1 MGDPQ
6 VLVITHPPVRWFLS
20 GEMPAAEAV
29 PTEEAA
35 SRRELEG
42 RLPLIVPPTAAK
54 STYYQI
60 PLLTQL
66 WQDARTALSK
76 DDIRV
81 SIVGYSMPLT
91 DLVTSGMLR
100 ETLTER
106 SDESGISI
114 DLVNPCPAPV
124 LGRLG
129 ALGADLARVT
139 PFESVEAFTAEY
151 QVRAAREVVDALRRW
166 NLPDMDCLLL
176 VGPSV
181 AQGAKVVNIRRACD
195 ELLLILEEHKPP
207 YTSTNIS
214 PTGVPPPLGLRELL
228 PHLDDTTWTKL
239 VAIGPNGDRR
249 PIVAL
254 AEHITN
260 VGAGN
265 GQWQVLVTTEAIR
278 G

>member
-1 MGDPQ
+1 M
-6 VLVITHPPVRWFLS
+6 
-20 GEMPAAEAV
+20 
-29 PTEEAA
+29 
-35 SRRELEG
+35 
-42 RLPLIVPPTAAK
+42 
-54 STYYQI
+54 
-60 PLLTQL
+60 
-66 WQDARTALSK
+66 
-76 DDIRV
+76 
-81 SIVGYSMPLT
+81 
-91 DLVTSGMLR
+91 
-100 ETLTER
+100 
-106 SDESGISI
+106 
-114 DLVNPCPAPV
+114 
-124 LGRLG
+124 
-129 ALGADLARVT
+129 
-139 PFESVEAFTAEY
+139 
-151 QVRAAREVVDALRRW
+151 
-166 NLPDMDCLLL
+166 PDMDCLLL